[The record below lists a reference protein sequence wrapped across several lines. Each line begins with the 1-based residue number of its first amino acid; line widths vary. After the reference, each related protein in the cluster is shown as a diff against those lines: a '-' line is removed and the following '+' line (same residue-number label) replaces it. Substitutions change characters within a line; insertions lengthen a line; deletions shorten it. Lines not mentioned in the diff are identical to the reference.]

1 VERNEWVDA
10 ITNTTRTLQKTGT
23 SESLAMAP
31 VWKPNDTVNTCDL
44 CPQQFSMTNRQH
56 HCRACSIIVCDSCP
70 QHRIVLAH
78 LDTDAAVRVCDLC
91 HHASGHSEESPS
103 ISGSL
108 AAQEVRAAP
117 VASITVNLVLEITL
131 QSARGLKNMDTFSL
145 SDPFV
150 DISMQPFG
158 RRSRVIDD
166 NLNPEWTEKFI
177 LPWEGSSSSSSSS
190 SKILTFEVFDRDV
203 VFNGTSSLNHI
214 MICLSKYICH
224 TTTARTYR
232 ECQAVCE

>member
-1 VERNEWVDA
+1 MQCYYF
-10 ITNTTRTLQKTGT
+10 NTTQETNSDSIVARFFADHRW
-23 SESLAMAP
+23 SETNGLMPLPIPLGHYKKLALRNLWQWP
-31 VWKPNDTVNTCDL
+31 
-44 CPQQFSMTNRQH
+44 
-56 HCRACSIIVCDSCP
+56 
-70 QHRIVLAH
+70 
-78 LDTDAAVRVCDLC
+78 DAAVRVCDLC
-91 HHASGHSEESPS
+91 YHASGHSEEFPS
-103 ISGSL
+103 FSGGL